1 MYGNWGSA
9 EERVVVL
16 LAEAERQLERGR
28 QAEAIAAQREAAA
41 EARKL
46 AARLPDD
53 LRLRQGLASVLYN
66 LASLLISAGDPA
78 AAVPE
83 LDDCLDLYES
93 LTGAVA
99 DPGLLCADVR
109 ARRGLARAAVG
120 RAASGIVDAGAAM
133 LAYLEATSG
142 DIDHPLGTDV
152 ARVICVNAVVLA
164 RHGDPGLAVASA
176 DAALAWYLCAAQRS
190 PGGWLP
196 AEDGG
201 YLRSAAAVSAM
212 FHLAA
217 GQLAEGFYAAV
228 IIVSNLAPGAVTDSL
243 ERELTQIERLLARSE
258 EIHRPIPYPV
268 DHGRAL
274 AGVLIP
280 VLRGT
285 EVLWLPSGQPGPG
298 QPGGGPGWPGWDPSP
313 TLEEA
318 LGRHVTGPRDAEL
331 VTDLTAGQ
339 PREMVWTPSM
349 RWPRRRLDRGLR
361 LAELAIETLPRCYAD
376 GLRLALDA
384 HALLAAGHQRQE
396 QTATMSPAAYVP
408 VWRRLLAQT
417 ATACR
422 AAGDD
427 PLAEDLTGLEA
438 AIS

>member
-1 MYGNWGSA
+1 MYRNLGAA
-9 EERVVVL
+9 EARIVVL
-16 LAEAERQLERGR
+16 LAEVERQLERGR

-66 LASLLISAGDPA
+66 LASLLVSAGDPA

-93 LTGAVA
+93 LTGAVV

-109 ARRGLARAAVG
+109 ARRGLAGAAVG
-120 RAASGIVDAGAAM
+120 RAASAIVDAGAAV

-142 DIDHPLGTDV
+142 DIDHPLGSDV
-152 ARVICVNAVVLA
+152 ARVVCMNAVVLA
-164 RHGDPGLAVASA
+164 RHGDPDLAVSSA
-176 DAALAWYLCAAQRS
+176 DAALAWYSCAAERS
-190 PGGWLP
+190 PGGRLP

-243 ERELTQIERLLARSE
+243 ERQLTQIERLLTRSE

-274 AGVLIP
+274 AGALIP
-280 VLRGT
+280 VLRDT
-285 EVLWLPSGQPGPG
+285 AVLWLPSGQPGPG
-298 QPGGGPGWPGWDPSP
+298 QPGDGPGWPGWDPSP
-313 TLEEA
+313 TLEAA
-318 LGRHVTGPRDAEL
+318 LGRHATGAHDAEL

-349 RWPRRRLDRGLR
+349 RWPRRQLACGLR
-361 LAELAIETLPRCYAD
+361 LAELAIETLPLSYAD

-384 HALLAAGHQRQE
+384 HALLAAWHQRQG
-396 QTATMSPAAYVP
+396 QTATMAPTGYVP
-408 VWRRLLAQT
+408 AWRRLLAET
-417 ATACR
+417 TTACR
-422 AAGDD
+422 ATGDGD
-427 PLAEDLTGLEA
+427 LAEDLAGLEA
-438 AIS
+438 AIG